1 MQVPQPICLINI
13 SAKLCLVIKKNTSCH
28 QHDSA
33 HISGWLI
40 EAAWGASPFYT
51 HLKIAVISI
60 CLLLPGCVP
69 PHCSHYRLAHKTSV
83 SSRKGCHH
91 WSNILWW
98 PPFWVYSNICHPA
111 PAPPNCSMIPLT
123 LREIACRVIVSDLSC
138 FNFPLPLLCSSP
150 PLLLLNKCFKLLG
163 DSLKNQPTMPFW
175 RKH

>member
-1 MQVPQPICLINI
+1 MQVSQPICLINN
-13 SAKLCLVIKKNTSCH
+13 SGKLCLVKKNTSCH
-28 QHDSA
+28 QHDTA
-33 HISGWLI
+33 HISGWLT

-60 CLLLPGCVP
+60 CLLLPGSVP

-98 PPFWVYSNICHPA
+98 PPFSVYSNICHPA
-111 PAPPNCSMIPLT
+111 PPQLFYDTFDIERKSMQSNCFWS
-123 LREIACRVIVSDLSC
+123 
-138 FNFPLPLLCSSP
+138 
-150 PLLLLNKCFKLLG
+150 PLLLPFSALV
-163 DSLKNQPTMPFW
+163 SLFSSLIVFQIAWWLVKNQPTMVFW